1 MLEQGQVYRL
11 GEVEVVLVYMLVE
24 VVLVCM
30 NEGRVYML
38 VEVVL
43 VYMLVEVVLVCRL
56 VEEGLV
62 CMLEEQELVCKLEQ
76 ELVCRLVC
84 MLMQLVCTLDIGLPQ
99 HMRHQR
105 HSRCM
110 HLRCM

>member
-11 GEVEVVLVYMLVE
+11 GEVEVVQVYRLGVVE
-24 VVLVCM
+24 EVRVCM
-30 NEGRVYML
+30 NE
-38 VEVVL
+38 EQ

-56 VEEGLV
+56 VAEELV

-84 MLMQLVCTLDIGLPQ
+84 MMMQLVCTLDIWLPQ

-105 HSRCM
+105 HS
-110 HLRCM
+110 LK

>member
-11 GEVEVVLVYMLVE
+11 GEVEVVRVYKLE

-56 VEEGLV
+56 VEE
-62 CMLEEQELVCKLEQ
+62 ELVRRRRRESETSTGTEESDMGPGSFTNINFK
-76 ELVCRLVC
+76 R
-84 MLMQLVCTLDIGLPQ
+84 
-99 HMRHQR
+99 
-105 HSRCM
+105 
-110 HLRCM
+110 

>member
-11 GEVEVVLVYMLVE
+11 GEVEVVRVYKLE
-24 VVLVCM
+24 VVRVCM
-30 NEGRVYML
+30 NE
-38 VEVVL
+38 EQ

-105 HSRCM
+105 HS
-110 HLRCM
+110 LK

>member
-30 NEGRVYML
+30 P
-38 VEVVL
+38 
-43 VYMLVEVVLVCRL
+43 VEVVLVCRL
-56 VEEGLV
+56 EEEELV

-105 HSRCM
+105 HS
-110 HLRCM
+110 LK